1 MSNNWFEIKN
11 INDFSSPCLVLYP
24 NRIENNI
31 KKMIE
36 IAGNVNILRPHI
48 KTHKIA
54 EIIKMQQEHG
64 ISKFKCASIS
74 EADLLGSCN
83 AEDILLAMQPT
94 GRNIQRFFEL
104 IKKYPNS
111 KFSTIA
117 DDKEIIV
124 NINSYAVK
132 ENIIIHLWLD
142 INNGMNRT
150 GIIPNEEA
158 AYLYTYMNS
167 LSNIKPKGLHV
178 YDGHIRH
185 TDFEDRKIECDKQ
198 FKFILDLKNK
208 IEGNGIIIDTIIAGG
223 TPSFPIHVKRN
234 NIEVSPGT
242 PLLWDFRYSSAF
254 KDLKFQHAAVLIG
267 NIISKPGPNLICIN
281 LGHKSVAA
289 EMDFPRVKFLNISLN
304 KQISHSEEHLIIYC
318 EESNKYAVGDIC
330 YAIPTHICPT
340 VPKYNKVFTVNS
352 GFITEDWKV
361 VARDHS

>member
-1 MSNNWFEIKN
+1 
-11 INDFSSPCLVLYP
+11 
-24 NRIENNI
+24 
-31 KKMIE
+31 
-36 IAGNVNILRPHI
+36 
-48 KTHKIA
+48 
-54 EIIKMQQEHG
+54 
-64 ISKFKCASIS
+64 
-74 EADLLGSCN
+74 
-83 AEDILLAMQPT
+83 
-94 GRNIQRFFEL
+94 
-104 IKKYPNS
+104 
-111 KFSTIA
+111 
-117 DDKEIIV
+117 
-124 NINSYAVK
+124 
-132 ENIIIHLWLD
+132 
-142 INNGMNRT
+142 MNRT

>member
-11 INDFSSPCLVLYP
+11 INDFSSPCLVVYP
-24 NRIENNI
+24 SRIENNI
-31 KKMIE
+31 RQMIE
-36 IAGNVNILRPHI
+36 IAGGVELLRPHI

-64 ISKFKCASIS
+64 ITKFKCATIS
-74 EADLLGSCN
+74 EADLLGSCE

-94 GRNIQRFFEL
+94 GKNIKSFFEL

-111 KFSTIA
+111 KFSTIV
-117 DDKEIIV
+117 DDKQIIL

-132 ENIIIHLWLD
+132 ENFIIQLWLD

-150 GIIPNEEA
+150 GIIPDDEA
-158 AYLYTYMNS
+158 VSIYKYMNS
-167 LSNIKPKGLHV
+167 MSNIKPNGLHV

-185 TDFEDRKIECDKQ
+185 PDFEDRKRECDKQ
-198 FKFILDLKNK
+198 FKLVYDLKNK
-208 IEGNGIIIDTIIAGG
+208 IEGNGIIVDTIIAGG
-223 TPSFPIHVKRN
+223 TPSFPIHAKRKD
-234 NIEVSPGT
+234 IEVSPGT

-254 KDLKFQHAAVLIG
+254 KDLKFQHAAVLVG
-267 NIISKPGPNLICIN
+267 NIISKPGPNLLCIN

-304 KQISHSEEHLIIYC
+304 KQIGHSEEHLIIDC
-318 EESNKYAVGDIC
+318 KESNNYAVGDIC
-330 YAIPTHICPT
+330 YAVPTHICPT

-352 GFITEDWKV
+352 GLITSDWKV
-361 VARDHS
+361 AARDHS

>member
-64 ISKFKCASIS
+64 ISKFKCATIS